1 MLSMVG
7 NMYANILVDRVCSVT
22 GGLIDDEQDDFRVGR
37 VYADQIFTLIQ
48 IDEKAREKNVECMWV
63 L

>member
-22 GGLIDDEQDDFRVGR
+22 GGLIDDEQDGFRVGR
-37 VYADQIFTLIQ
+37 GYVD
-48 IDEKAREKNVECMWV
+48 
-63 L
+63 